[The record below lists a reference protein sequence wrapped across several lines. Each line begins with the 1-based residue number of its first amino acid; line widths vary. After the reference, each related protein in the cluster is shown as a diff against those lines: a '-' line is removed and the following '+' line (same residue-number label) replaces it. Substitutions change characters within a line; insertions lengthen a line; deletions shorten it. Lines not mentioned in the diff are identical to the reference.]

1 MLFGVSYISCLS
13 FFLYLLAFICVE
25 YTKLTAAISLWL
37 QFRFPRPWTESRPQ
51 FKGYVT
57 RLCLL
62 LLTGVRRVFL
72 ITQLY
77 LVNLNTSVYRNHLPL
92 NTSVNCFGS
101 CSSGEF
107 ELSLA
112 IPQAGGYFYSVSW
125 TCFSLR
131 ADLLSHLPSCIR
143 LSDWNHSLQQK
154 WNGKTIPW
162 DSRER
167 NPSQSVT
174 KIRWKCI
181 VSLTKYGRCWPGSLV
196 FILAATSFIMI
207 DCWMKPG
214 ITWSVNSV

>member
-37 QFRFPRPWTESRPQ
+37 RFRFPRPWTESRPQ
-51 FKGYVT
+51 FEGYVT
-57 RLCLL
+57 RLCLQ

-77 LVNLNTSVYRNHLPL
+77 LVNLNTSVYRNIYHWILRLIVSGVAQAVNL
-92 NTSVNCFGS
+92 NFR
-101 CSSGEF
+101 
-107 ELSLA
+107 SLFHK
-112 IPQAGGYFYSVSW
+112 QAYFYSVSW

-181 VSLTKYGRCWPGSLV
+181 VSLTKYGRCWPGYLG